1 MAPTIIQWILDTRQ
15 LYPEATETRHLEQ
28 VASRA
33 LALLS
38 ADERKA
44 VLKYYHVRDAKLSL
58 GSHLLKRYAIS
69 RFCGVPWFS
78 ATAIRDE
85 RTKPIFRATDGTSP
99 LSFNV
104 THQAG
109 LVALFAVHGYDA
121 ERGPVEVGIDIV
133 CTSERRTRDHGMLKS
148 EGWPRFV
155 DIHAEVFSP
164 AEVSFL
170 KWQALSAIPPGI
182 KPGASAEDTM
192 DFKLRCFYALWCLR
206 EAYVKMTGEALVAP
220 WLADLQF
227 KNFRPPLPADTF
239 EDEGDAVTKH
249 EILFKGAKVDD
260 ANVCLR
266 ALGPDYMT
274 CTAVRTPKHKG
285 DGLVLEMGPFA
296 MLSLDEV
303 LDFGHSQAS
312 LG

>member
-1 MAPTIIQWILDTRQ
+1 MAPTITQWILDTRH
-15 LYPEATETRHLEQ
+15 LYPEATETKHLEQ
-28 VASRA
+28 AASRA

-69 RFCGVPWFS
+69 RFCGVPWPS
-78 ATAIRDE
+78 ANTVRNE
-85 RTKPIFRATDGTSP
+85 KTKPVFRTADGSEP

-104 THQAG
+104 SHQAG

-121 ERGPVEVGIDIV
+121 ANGPVDVGVDIV
-133 CTSERRTRDHGMLKS
+133 CTSERRSRDHSMLRS

-155 DIHAEVFSP
+155 DVHADVLSP
-164 AEVSFL
+164 AEASFL
-170 KWQALSAIPPGI
+170 KWQVLSAIPPGL
-182 KPGASAEDTM
+182 KPGASAEDSM

-206 EAYVKMTGEALVAP
+206 EAYVKMTGEALLAE
-220 WLADLQF
+220 WLGDLQF
-227 KNFRPPLPADTF
+227 KNFKPPLPAEKF
-239 EDEGDAVTKH
+239 EDEGDAVTEH
-249 EILFKGAKVDD
+249 DIIFKGAKVDD

-274 CTAVRTPKHKG
+274 ATAVRTPQRKE
-285 DGLVLEMGPFA
+285 DGLAFEIGPFT

-303 LDFGHSQAS
+303 LDFGESHS
-312 LG
+312 

>member
-1 MAPTIIQWILDTRQ
+1 MAPTITQWILDTRH
-15 LYPEATETRHLEQ
+15 LYPEATETKHLEQ
-28 VASRA
+28 AASRA

-69 RFCGVPWFS
+69 RFCGVPWPS
-78 ATAIRDE
+78 ANTVRNE
-85 RTKPIFRATDGTSP
+85 KTKPVFRTADGSEP

-104 THQAG
+104 SHQAG
-109 LVALFAVHGYDA
+109 LVALFSVHGYDA
-121 ERGPVEVGIDIV
+121 VNGPVDVGVDIV
-133 CTSERRTRDHGMLKS
+133 CTSERRSRDHSMLRS

-155 DIHAEVFSP
+155 DVHADVLSP
-164 AEVSFL
+164 AEASFL
-170 KWQALSAIPPGI
+170 KWQVLSAIPPGL
-182 KPGASAEDTM
+182 KPGASAEDSM

-206 EAYVKMTGEALVAP
+206 EAYVKMTGEALLAE
-220 WLADLQF
+220 WLGDLQF
-227 KNFRPPLPADTF
+227 KNFKPPQLAEKF
-239 EDEGDAVTKH
+239 EEDGDAVTEH
-249 EILFKGAKVDD
+249 DIIFKGAKVDD

-274 CTAVRTPKHKG
+274 ATAVRTPRRKE
-285 DGLVLEMGPFA
+285 DGLAFEIGAFT

-303 LDFGHSQAS
+303 LDFGESHS
-312 LG
+312 